1 MAVGVRCDIL
11 CRGAISSGCLGALRS
26 GEVRSGEV
34 CCIVLR
40 QLCLGHL
47 CLGEV
52 RSVKAVEFCYLGER
66 CC

>member
-1 MAVGVRCDIL
+1 ML
-11 CRGAISSGCLGALRS
+11 CY
-26 GEVRSGEV
+26 VQ
-34 CCIVLR
+34 LR

-52 RSVKAVEFCYLGER
+52 RSVTAVELCHLGER